1 MVEAI
6 AALRER
12 LERTPVALGTFVKL
26 PGLESIEC
34 VARSGFD
41 FAVVDME
48 HSQLAEDEARRLVAY
63 ARAVGFPCLVRL
75 PQVDAGEIGRYLE
88 AGAAGIQLSD
98 VRTSDEVGALVSA
111 ARFPPEGDRGVST
124 THPGGDF
131 GRMPVDEYLS
141 GPRPLLV
148 IQIECAE
155 TVDPLEELFA
165 HEIDVCFVGVVDLS
179 VSVGTP
185 GRTDSDAVQARIA
198 DVAAAAGAS
207 GRAFGHHLAGG
218 VVPSPEARYLTA
230 GTDVTALAGGL
241 ERLAADA
248 RKT

>member
-1 MVEAI
+1 MDSI
-6 AALRER
+6 AALRDR
-12 LERTPVALGTFVKL
+12 LTQTPATLGTFVKL
-26 PGLESIEC
+26 PGLESIAC
-34 VARSGFD
+34 VARSGLD

-48 HSQLAEDEARRLVAY
+48 HSQLAEGEARRLAAY
-63 ARAVGFPCLVRL
+63 AAALGFPCLVRL
-75 PQVDAGEIGRYLE
+75 PQVDAGAIGRYLE

-98 VRTSDEVGALVSA
+98 VRRSDEVEALVSA
-111 ARFPPEGDRGVST
+111 ARFPPDGGRGVST

-141 GPRPLLV
+141 GPGPLLV

-185 GRTDSDAVQARIA
+185 GRTGSDAVHARIA
-198 DVAAAAGAS
+198 EIAAAAGAA

-218 VVPSPEARYLTA
+218 VAPSPEARYLTA

-241 ERLAADA
+241 ERLATEA
-248 RKT
+248 RKA